1 MKYLELKAL
10 LAAIVVSGLVV
21 GSTLGGARLIQSS
34 SSTSTSGPKTAG
46 PNAAANDPHV
56 AIGAKLFG
64 LNCAHCHGIDATG
77 DEGPDLHKVRKT
89 DERIKSMILNGVKGE
104 MPSFGKKFNE
114 EDVRNL
120 IAFIRSL
127 SK

>member
-10 LAAIVVSGLVV
+10 VAAILVSGLVV
-21 GSTLGGARLIQSS
+21 GGFLGAARLIQSNTPAS
-34 SSTSTSGPKTAG
+34 SSKTAG
-46 PNAAANDPHV
+46 QKAAANDPRV
-56 AIGAKLFG
+56 AAGAKLFG

-77 DEGPDLHKVRKT
+77 DEGPDLHNVKKS
-89 DERIKSMILNGVKGE
+89 DDRIKSMILNGVKGE
-104 MPSFGKKFNE
+104 MPSFGKKLSE
-114 EDVRNL
+114 EDVKNL

>member
-10 LAAIVVSGLVV
+10 LAALLVSGLAV
-21 GSTLGGARLIQSS
+21 GGVLGGARLIQSNT
-34 SSTSTSGPKTAG
+34 STSTAAAKTAG
-46 PNAAANDPHV
+46 PNAAINDPHV
-56 AIGAKLFG
+56 TIGAKLFG

-77 DEGPDLHKVRKT
+77 DEGPDLHKVTKT

-104 MPSFGKKFNE
+104 MPSFNKKLTE
-114 EDVRNL
+114 EDVGNL

>member
-1 MKYLELKAL
+1 MNYLELKAL
-10 LAAIVVSGLVV
+10 LAAVAVSGLVV
-21 GSTLGGARLIQSS
+21 GGTLGGARLIQSNT
-34 SSTSTSGPKTAG
+34 STSTSAKTSG
-46 PNAAANDPHV
+46 PNAAANNPHV

-77 DEGPDLHKVRKT
+77 DEGPDLHKVTKT
-89 DERIKSMILNGVKGE
+89 DERIKSMVLNGVKGE
-104 MPSFGKKFNE
+104 MPSFSKKLTE
-114 EDVRNL
+114 EDVSNL